1 MTYPTQ
7 NNILT
12 YSLCSSNLEV
22 RTFGILITAFSI
34 TSLYF
39 LHLFY
44 IMLGV
49 SSKVT
54 SSRSTVYGFQS
65 SQHQSFFGVFGNLLH
80 RYIMTNFIDKGVNPS
95 KNSTNLTPKEKE
107 LYLHIYARVILRKF
121 RLPFPVIKAIL
132 FLILTPL
139 LILSCKPEEK
149 PCKRLKKAPSEVIQG
164 DDISHITKNI
174 ARGNK

>member
-12 YSLCSSNLEV
+12 YSLCGSNLEV
-22 RTFGILITAFSI
+22 RTSTILSIAFSI
-34 TSLYF
+34 TTSYF

-49 SSKVT
+49 SSKAT
-54 SSRSTVYGFQS
+54 SREPTIHGLLS
-65 SQHQSFFGVFGNLLH
+65 SQHQYFTGVINNFLY
-80 RYIMTNFIDKGVNPS
+80 RYIMTNLNKRVNPS
-95 KNSTNLTPKEKE
+95 KNSTNLTQSEKQIIRY
-107 LYLHIYARVILRKF
+107 LYQRHAVK
-121 RLPFPVIKAIL
+121 VIL
-132 FLILTPL
+132 FLFLTPL

-164 DDISHITKNI
+164 DDISHITNNF
-174 ARGNK
+174 AEVNK